1 MEHQSP
7 PNLTQDERL
16 MSLFCHI
23 IGGIILSI
31 ILYFVMSDSKFVRFH
46 ALQSIFF
53 HSLMIILI
61 MILFIIY
68 FFIANIMRYNDSH
81 VCLLFLILLCIIG
94 FSFGSLIYSIMVGVS
109 AFQGKLKE
117 YPIVGRWAYDKIYQG
132 LYF

>member
-23 IGGIILSI
+23 LGGLLLSI
-31 ILYFVMSDSKFVRFH
+31 ILYFVMKDSKFVRFH
-46 ALQSIFF
+46 ALQSIIF
-53 HSLMIILI
+53 HSLTIILL
-61 MILFIIY
+61 MILFIVY
-68 FFIANIMRYNDSH
+68 FFAAYVTEYSGSF
-81 VCLLFLILLCIIG
+81 VCFLFLLLLGIMALAIV
-94 FSFGSLIYSIMVGVS
+94 SVIYSIVVGVS

-117 YPIVGRWAYDKIYQG
+117 YPVVGRWAYDKIYQG